1 MAPQA
6 IELDAKAVYEAPVL
20 GYEIV
25 VTGPDDDGTGSVRHL
40 RLIQPWM
47 KSEETG
53 TTIQVDIFEEYS
65 PFDAVLVTGTTT
77 AAYVP
82 SFQDALADFAT
93 RWDISS
99 QLHHRLQ
106 TSPPIDALSVSG
118 GGIEALVWPDGMTI
132 GAQEPLATMLRLL
145 IADFSEE
152 ARRAC
157 EYADLQAAVD
167 ALPPDVKSQY
177 VPDASKFCAQA
188 AHEHSEKVQC
198 ELKKK
203 RRPFRIMD

>member
-1 MAPQA
+1 MAAQA
-6 IELDAKAVYEAPVL
+6 IELDAKAVSEAPVL
-20 GYEIV
+20 GYEID
-25 VTGPDDDGTGSVRHL
+25 VTGPDDNGTGSVRHL
-40 RLIQPWM
+40 RLVQPWI
-47 KSEETG
+47 KSERIG

-77 AAYVP
+77 AADIP

-99 QLHHRLQ
+99 QLHQRLQ
-106 TSPPIDALSVSG
+106 SSPPIDALSVSG
-118 GGIEALVWPDGMTI
+118 GGIEALVWPNGMVI

-145 IADFSEE
+145 IANFSEE
-152 ARRAC
+152 ARRAY
-157 EYADLQAAVD
+157 EYADLKAAVD
-167 ALPPDVKSQY
+167 ALPPDVKSRY

-188 AHEHSEKVQC
+188 AHEQSVKIQC

-203 RRPFRIMD
+203 RRSFRIVD